1 MKKIAMALS
10 LFTATTVMANT
21 NEKKADHK
29 IEKVTVFLKGAQ
41 VYESGNFSVPQGNS
55 IILFEGVSP
64 YIDQN
69 SLQARGV
76 GDFTILDVR
85 FEVIYPQ
92 PDKIEP
98 VTEGVVPPEI
108 LRKMKLLG
116 DSIQQFNYQLEDV
129 MTMKRLYESEKTM
142 LLNNGMIK
150 GTGKVNDSLELFK
163 AAMLYYHDRMT
174 LLNSEL
180 TKLTR
185 KEREINHNLTGMNAR
200 LGELQN
206 WQQKNKLKSEPPKG
220 PIYRISVQVSAD
232 KAVLGKLE
240 VNYLVS
246 QAGWIPSYDIRA
258 KDLNAPVDLSYKAQV
273 YQTTG
278 VDWTSVPL
286 TLSTANPYNRQQ
298 KPELQPW
305 YISYYDPYQRR
316 QQADKYKKDMEDNR
330 SLSKASVAAPSSGAG
345 EAATM
350 QMYLDET
357 AVAKTGADFTVQSQ
371 NMITAEYK
379 ISLPYT
385 IKSGGE
391 SYMISVSNKQL
402 KSSYY
407 LAIVPKLDNN
417 AFLVA
422 NITDWEDLN
431 LIPAT
436 ARIYY
441 DGTFVG
447 NSFIDPMAMMDTL
460 KLALGRDNNVSA
472 VRKQLKDKEKNKV
485 IGDSKVV
492 EAYFEINIRNAHPY
506 SVDIVL
512 EDQVPISK
520 NDDIKVEDIDLGKA
534 EKNTYTGILTWRT
547 KIKAGSSEK
556 FSFGYRIKHD
566 KNRNVNLA
574 AW

>member
-10 LFTATTVMANT
+10 LFTVTTVMANV

-29 IEKVTVFLKGAQ
+29 IDKVTVFLKGAQ
-41 VYESGNFSVPQGNS
+41 VYETGNFNVAQGNS
-55 IILFEGVSP
+55 IVLFEGVSP
-64 YIDQN
+64 YVDQN
-69 SLQARGV
+69 SLQARGT

-92 PDKIEP
+92 PDKVEP
-98 VTEGVVPPEI
+98 VTEGVVPPDV
-108 LRKMKLLG
+108 LRKMNLLR
-116 DSIQQFNYQLEDV
+116 DSIQQFNFQLEDV
-129 MTMKRLYESEKTM
+129 QVMKKLYESEKNM

-163 AAMLYYHDRMT
+163 AAMQYYHDRMT

-185 KEREINHNLTGMNAR
+185 KEREISTKLTGMNTR

-206 WQQKNKLKSEPPKG
+206 WQNKNKLQSEPPKG
-220 PIYRISVQVSAD
+220 PIYRIAVQVSAD
-232 KAVLGKLE
+232 KPVFGKLE

-246 QAGWIPSYDIRA
+246 QAGWTPSYDIRA

-273 YQTTG
+273 HQNTG

-305 YISYYDPYQRR
+305 YISYYDPQQRR
-316 QQADKYKKDMEDNR
+316 QQADRYKKEMSDGVVMN
-330 SLSKASVAAPSSGAG
+330 KASAPASGA
-345 EAATM
+345 AATM
-350 QMYLDET
+350 QTYLDET
-357 AVAKTGADFTVQSQ
+357 AVAKTGVDFTVQEQ

-385 IKSGGE
+385 IKSGSP
-391 SYMISVSNKQL
+391 SYMISVANKQL
-402 KSSYY
+402 KAAYY

-431 LIPAT
+431 LIPAA

-441 DGTFVG
+441 DGTYVG
-447 NSFIDPMAMMDTL
+447 NSFLDPMAMMDTL
-460 KLALGRDNNVSA
+460 KLALGRDNNVTA

-485 IGDSKVV
+485 IGDSKIV
-492 EAYFEINIRNAHPY
+492 EGYFEINIRNAHPY
-506 SVDIVL
+506 TVDIVL

-520 NDDIKVEDIDLGKA
+520 NEDIKVEDIELGKA

-547 KIKAGSSEK
+547 KIKGGSSEK
-556 FSFGYRIKHD
+556 FTFGYRIKHD

>member
-1 MKKIAMALS
+1 MALS
-10 LFTATTVMANT
+10 LFTVTTVMANV

-29 IEKVTVFLKGAQ
+29 IDKVTVFLKGAQ
-41 VYESGNFSVPQGNS
+41 VYETGNFNVAQGNS
-55 IILFEGVSP
+55 IVLFEGVSP
-64 YIDQN
+64 YVDQN
-69 SLQARGV
+69 SLQARGT

-92 PDKIEP
+92 PDKVEP
-98 VTEGVVPPEI
+98 VTEGVVPPDV
-108 LRKMKLLG
+108 LRKMNLLR
-116 DSIQQFNYQLEDV
+116 DSIQQFNFQLEDV
-129 MTMKRLYESEKTM
+129 QVMKKLYESEKNM

-163 AAMLYYHDRMT
+163 AAMQYYHDRMT

-185 KEREINHNLTGMNAR
+185 KEREISTKLTGMNTR

-206 WQQKNKLKSEPPKG
+206 WQNKNKLQSEPPKG
-220 PIYRISVQVSAD
+220 PIYRIAVQVSAD
-232 KAVLGKLE
+232 KPVFGKLE

-246 QAGWIPSYDIRA
+246 QAGWTPSYDIRA

-273 YQTTG
+273 HQNTG

-305 YISYYDPYQRR
+305 YISYYDPQQRR
-316 QQADKYKKDMEDNR
+316 QQADRYKKEMSDGVVMN
-330 SLSKASVAAPSSGAG
+330 KASAPASGA
-345 EAATM
+345 AATM
-350 QMYLDET
+350 QTYLDET
-357 AVAKTGADFTVQSQ
+357 AVAKTGVDFTVQEQ

-385 IKSGGE
+385 IKSGSP
-391 SYMISVSNKQL
+391 SYMISVANKQL
-402 KSSYY
+402 KAAYY

-431 LIPAT
+431 LIPAA

-441 DGTFVG
+441 DGTYVG
-447 NSFIDPMAMMDTL
+447 NSFLDPMAMMDTL
-460 KLALGRDNNVSA
+460 KLALGRDNNVTA

-485 IGDSKVV
+485 IGDSKIV
-492 EAYFEINIRNAHPY
+492 EGYFEINIRNAHPY
-506 SVDIVL
+506 TVDIVL

-520 NDDIKVEDIDLGKA
+520 NEDIKVEDIELGKA

-547 KIKAGSSEK
+547 KIKGGSSEK
-556 FSFGYRIKHD
+556 FTFGYRIKHD